1 MKFCSNCAAAVNY
14 VVPEGDNLPR
24 HICISCGTIHYQN
37 PKIVAGCIPM
47 WGDQVLIC
55 RRAIEPRYGKWPL
68 PAGFM
73 ENGETVAQA
82 ASRETIEEAEARVT
96 DLQLYGLFNI
106 PHVNQVYIMFRG
118 KLEAPSFGPGD
129 ESLEVRLAS
138 EDEIPWDE
146 LAFPVIHRTL
156 DLFFKDRKLDSYG
169 SHMLD
174 IEPMKKL

>member
-1 MKFCSNCAAAVNY
+1 
-14 VVPEGDNLPR
+14 
-24 HICISCGTIHYQN
+24 
-37 PKIVAGCIPM
+37 
-47 WGDQVLIC
+47 
-55 RRAIEPRYGKWPL
+55 
-68 PAGFM
+68 
-73 ENGETVAQA
+73 
-82 ASRETIEEAEARVT
+82 
-96 DLQLYGLFNI
+96 
-106 PHVNQVYIMFRG
+106 MFRG

-174 IEPMKKL
+174 IEPMKKP